1 MIGSATS
8 LSHHGASMPPAQW
21 LVESIIASSL
31 RSCSV
36 TSWPACAN
44 SSACQAP
51 AMPAPMTETGESPR
65 TGGFELWYIPVPS
78 PA

>member
-1 MIGSATS
+1 
-8 LSHHGASMPPAQW
+8 MPPAQW
-21 LVESIIASSL
+21 LVESIIAWSL

-44 SSACQAP
+44 SSACHAP
-51 AMPAPMTETGESPR
+51 AMPAPMTETGESPLIA
-65 TGGFELWYIPVPS
+65 TGNGPRCGFELWYIPVPS